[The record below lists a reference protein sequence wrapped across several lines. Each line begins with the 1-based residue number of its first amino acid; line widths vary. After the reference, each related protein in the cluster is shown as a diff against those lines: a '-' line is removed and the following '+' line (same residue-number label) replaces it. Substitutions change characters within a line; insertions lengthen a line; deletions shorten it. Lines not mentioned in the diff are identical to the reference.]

1 MTTDEIKEL
10 KLKAN
15 EIRTLSIKM
24 IYNAQ
29 SGHPG
34 GSLSSAD
41 ILATLYFKIMNVDP
55 KNPEWEKRDR
65 FVLSKGHA
73 SAAYYAVLAMKGY
86 FSMDELCTFRKM
98 GSRLQGHPTIHVPG
112 VDMTTGS
119 LGQGFS
125 TAVGMAIASKID
137 NADYSVYTLIGDGE
151 SEEGIVW
158 EAAMSA
164 AHNKLD
170 NLISILDRNSYQ
182 LDGSTESIISLG
194 NMEDK
199 FRAFNWD
206 VITIDGHDILQIIY
220 ALEKAKKRNGKPK
233 MIIANTVKGKGV
245 SFMEN
250 THEFHGKAPNKEQ
263 YEKAIKEL
271 EQERE
276 RILKEGSL

>member
-194 NMEDK
+194 DMEDK

>member
-170 NLISILDRNSYQ
+170 NLISILDRNRYQ

>member
-1 MTTDEIKEL
+1 MITDEIREL

-86 FSMDELCTFRKM
+86 FSMDELYTFRKM

-137 NADYSVYTLIGDGE
+137 NADYFVYTLIGDGE

-170 NLISILDRNSYQ
+170 NLISILDRNRYQ

-206 VITIDGHDILQIIY
+206 VMTIDGHDIFQIID
-220 ALEKAKKRNGKPK
+220 ALEKSKNRNGKPK
-233 MIIANTVKGKGV
+233 MIIANTIKGKGV

-250 THEFHGKAPNKEQ
+250 THEFHGKAPNREQ
-263 YEKAIKEL
+263 YETAIKEL